1 MAHTQG
7 PWIAVKHFAER
18 HGGRTYIPI
27 VRPGNDPMPIAVVH
41 RDTDRYG
48 KEEGEAN
55 VALIASA
62 PDLLAALRGVL
73 PFAEHEMALAI
84 PKDYREHVTGLVNAA
99 LAAIAKATS

>member
-7 PWIAVKHFAER
+7 PWAVKHERWVVATRGEHDGEIIVAPTYWMESSEAE
-18 HGGRTYIPI
+18 
-27 VRPGNDPMPIAVVH
+27 AA
-41 RDTDRYG
+41 
-48 KEEGEAN
+48 AN
-55 VALIASA
+55 ACLIAAA